1 MVEPLL
7 YAALGFLVA
16 SLLALFFGRALWN
29 RAVRLTTHRVMRRL
43 PLSRDEIVAA
53 RDLLRAEHAVEHRR
67 LERQSNLMRE
77 RMGASMAA
85 VGQRDARIAELRAS
99 IDADREKLATSAQ
112 RQAEAQAEIDRLVQ
126 EHDALRGRL
135 AETERHLAVVR
146 RDLEQSQNDRREL
159 LELADSRREELA
171 HANLRLADLRGS
183 GPGRGDVSATADAID
198 LQAQLNAART
208 ARLQEAERADRLEA
222 RLTAAEAQLAQALT
236 RLEAGGAGRADA
248 ATALPADAEDLA
260 LLRQQI
266 EALAREIAHTISDKG
281 SASARAARTPAE
293 AS

>member
-85 VGQRDARIAELRAS
+85 VGQRDARIAELRS
-99 IDADREKLATSAQ
+99 GVERERERLAESSQ
-112 RQAEAQAEIDRLVQ
+112 RQAEAQAEIDRLAQ
-126 EHDALRGRL
+126 EHDNLRARL
-135 AETERHLAVVR
+135 SETERHLAVVR
-146 RDLEQSQNDRREL
+146 RDLEQSQHDRRNL
-159 LELADSRREELA
+159 LELADARREELA
-171 HANLRLADLRGS
+171 HANLRLADIRGS
-183 GPGRGDVSATADAID
+183 GPGRSDVSAAADAID
-198 LQAQLNAART
+198 LQSQLNAARA

-248 ATALPADAEDLA
+248 AAALPADAEELA

-266 EALAREIAHTISDKG
+266 EALAREIAHTVSDK
-281 SASARAARTPAE
+281 SPPAARAIRAPAE

>member
-85 VGQRDARIAELRAS
+85 VGQRDARISELRS
-99 IDADREKLATSAQ
+99 GIERERERLAESAQ

-126 EHDALRGRL
+126 EHTNLRARL
-135 AETERHLAVVR
+135 SETERHLAVVR
-146 RDLEQSQNDRREL
+146 RDLEQSQNDRRQL

-183 GPGRGDVSATADAID
+183 GPGRGDVSAAADAID
-198 LQAQLNAART
+198 LQSQLNAART

-248 ATALPADAEDLA
+248 AAALPADAEDLA

-266 EALAREIAHTISDKG
+266 EALAREIAHTVSDRG
-281 SASARAARTPAE
+281 PSPARAIRAPAE